1 MPFSTVV
8 IDKEIS
14 PQDTYEKIRHLP
26 FPILL
31 ESAMK
36 HSDIGRYSFVAA
48 DPFLVFEVKE
58 GITLVNG
65 VIHKDDPLL
74 LLQELLQ
81 QYQLDHT
88 PDLPPF
94 TGGAAGFFSY
104 DFGRFMEN
112 LPDIAV
118 KDVKTP
124 DCMFCFYDVVFAFDH
139 EKQISMIISSGF
151 PELFSRKRS
160 LRREKRLSYFLKL
173 LNKNKQLNDMENAN
187 FHTPGKLTCHF
198 NQKSYCEALEKVIN
212 YIKAGDIYIVNM
224 TQRFSL
230 PFTDSPWELYRKLTK
245 INPAPFAAL
254 LEWKNFSIVSAS
266 PERYLKIDGSFIE
279 TRPIKGTRPRGKTPK
294 EDIALRD
301 ELWKSAK
308 DRAELT
314 MIVDLERNDLGK
326 VSVPGTVQVPELFR
340 MEQYATVWHLV
351 STIQSSLKPGLTMS
365 DVFRA
370 AFPGGSITGAPKIRA
385 MEIIEELEPVKRG
398 VYTGAIGYLGFNG
411 KCDTNIVIRT
421 FIIKDGIAHIQV
433 GGGITVDSEPLAE
446 YQETLDKAKA
456 LFQSLGLSG
465 GNHCG
470 HLD

>member
-1 MPFSTVV
+1 MPFSTAT
-8 IDKEIS
+8 IDKDIS
-14 PQDTYEKIRHLP
+14 PEDIYGKIRHMP

-36 HSDIGRYSFVAA
+36 HHDIGRYSFVAA

-58 GITLVNG
+58 GISFVNG
-65 VIHKDDPLL
+65 KVRKGDPLS
-74 LLQELLQ
+74 LLQGLLQ

-104 DFGRFMEN
+104 DFGRFMED
-112 LPDIAV
+112 LPNIAV

-124 DCMFCFYDVVFAFDH
+124 DCMFCFYDTVFAFDH
-139 EKQISMIISSGF
+139 EQNTNMIISSGF
-151 PELFSRKRS
+151 PELFSEKQK
-160 LRREKRLSYFLKL
+160 LRREKRLSYFQKL
-173 LNKNKQLNDMENAN
+173 LDKNPQTEDLGLNTRGE
-187 FHTPGKLTCHF
+187 LTCHF
-198 NQKSYCEALEKVIN
+198 DQISYCEALEKVIN
-212 YIKAGDIYIVNM
+212 YILAGDIYIVNM
-224 TQRFSL
+224 TQRFSI
-230 PFTDSPWELYRKLTK
+230 PFTGSPWELYRKLAR

-254 LEWKNFSIVSAS
+254 LEWKDFALVSAS

-279 TRPIKGTRPRGKTPK
+279 TRPIKGTRPRGKNLE
-294 EDIALRD
+294 EDIAMRD
-301 ELWKSAK
+301 ELWNSAK

-314 MIVDLERNDLGK
+314 MIVDLERNDLGR
-326 VSVPGTVQVPELFR
+326 VSVPGSVQVPELFR
-340 MEQYATVWHLV
+340 LEQYATVWHLV
-351 STIQSSLKPGLTMS
+351 STVQSNLKPGLTMM

-421 FIIKDGIAHIQV
+421 FIIKDGTAHIQV
-433 GGGITVDSEPLAE
+433 GGGITVDSEPSAE

-465 GNHCG
+465 GNQYEHM
-470 HLD
+470 D